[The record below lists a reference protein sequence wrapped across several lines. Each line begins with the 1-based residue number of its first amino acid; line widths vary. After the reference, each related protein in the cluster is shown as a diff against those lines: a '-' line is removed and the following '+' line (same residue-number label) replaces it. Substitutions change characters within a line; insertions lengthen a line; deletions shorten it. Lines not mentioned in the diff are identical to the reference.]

1 MRHKWAILI
10 KRGKRGERPRKIKE
24 VSNADTYYLYL
35 EGLANEVMHILQ
47 RHRRQSG
54 FAIVDYVDVCL
65 VQTTSDKLTSSI
77 LMFVDTIVERVR
89 IVNFYSNP
97 HFDVESKTYMFTCH
111 FGHTYTFDIYMQKSV
126 KK

>member
-1 MRHKWAILI
+1 MSDA
-10 KRGKRGERPRKIKE
+10 
-24 VSNADTYYLYL
+24 NTYYLYL

-54 FAIVDYVDVCL
+54 FAIMDNVDVCL

-77 LMFVDTIVERVR
+77 LMFADTIVERVR
-89 IVNFYSNP
+89 IIDFYPNP
-97 HFDVESKTYMFTCH
+97 HFNIEPTTYMFTCH

-126 KK
+126 KKWDTY